1 MTRKRKSLF
10 TFRKRSFLDPISTGH
25 TSYILAEVE
34 SSDNGSYE
42 FGNYLITMADCR
54 RAIRLEFEIGNARNR
69 RLSLKKIDLLID
81 VLARFRDAIQT
92 EIEAIEKR

>member
-42 FGNYLITMADCR
+42 FGNYLITIADCR